1 METIIT
7 SINLLK
13 AVHSTLDGIPVIGI
27 ENQEKFVGSANAIQ
41 TIIKALD
48 AYVQKA
54 KLDEMT
60 NSESLK
66 EETDG

>member
-13 AVHSTLDGIPVIGI
+13 AVYATMDGIPVIGI

-48 AYVQKA
+48 AYAQKA
-54 KLDEMT
+54 KLDEKT
-60 NSESLK
+60 NSEGLK
-66 EETDG
+66 VETDG

>member
-13 AVHSTLDGIPVIGI
+13 AVHATMDGIPVIGI

-54 KLDEMT
+54 KLDEKT
-60 NSESLK
+60 NSEVLK